1 MKVVV
6 IGGGLAGITAAIAL
20 AKAKHEVTLLEAK
33 PRLGGATMSFNRD
46 GLVID
51 TGQHV
56 FLRCCTAYRGL
67 LDRLGMTA
75 HAPLQPRFDV
85 TVVAPG
91 KKAVMKRRRVP
102 APFHMLPALLGY
114 PFLDTPE
121 RLRLSLAA
129 LAFKRL
135 NEADRGT
142 DEIRLGDWLA
152 AHGQDER
159 TRRVLWDLFSVSS
172 LNVPGD
178 DASLA
183 LAAVVVKTGLL
194 GKADAADIGVPALP
208 LGELHGT
215 AAARV
220 LGKLGATVRLS
231 TKVSAIE
238 PKGEG
243 EFLVRLSRSSTPADA
258 PAPPPTGAPPLT
270 DSNAQKAPVEASESA
285 NEHKGSADL
294 VADGADGGE
303 VILADA
309 VVLAVPHEQAAKL
322 IPPGALPAETVDG
335 WAGLGAAPIV
345 NVHVI
350 YDRKVMDVPFAAGV
364 DSPVQWVFDRTRI
377 SGMHARGED
386 GQYLA
391 ISLSAADEY
400 ANMPVA
406 ELREKFIPALA
417 DLFPAARDATVTEFF
432 VTREKRAT
440 FRQVPGTAKLR
451 PKAATQLP
459 GLVLAGAW
467 TDTGWPDTMES
478 AVRSGLNAVIALLS
492 PGGAT
497 PRTPPD
503 ARPMAK
509 TAIVSGAHP
518 ASPGGTTPRTPR
530 SQPRADQSSEADQSP
545 EVRTH
550 PAGYEETAACAPRR
564 PSRAGQIT
572 ESAMA
577 SGRPEADQSPE
588 ADQNPEVGTHPAGYE
603 ETAAPTSVRPPQAG
617 PIVEIAIAAGSPEVD
632 KRYEA
637 DKSVETDRSDETDR
651 DLEGYKN
658 PEVDVQA
665 GESSSRGIGTH
676 IVGAGGGAVNEA
688 TEVTN
693 RVNVDVDEREVRS

>member
-1 MKVVV
+1 VKVVV
-6 IGGGLAGITAAIAL
+6 IGGGLAGITAAVAL

-67 LDRLGMTA
+67 LDRLGMAA

-91 KKAVMKRRRVP
+91 KRAVLKRRRVP
-102 APFHMLPALLGY
+102 APLHMLPALLGY
-114 PFLDTPE
+114 PFLSTPE
-121 RLRLSLAA
+121 RLRLALAA
-129 LAFKRL
+129 LAFRRL
-135 NEADRGT
+135 NEADPKA
-142 DEIRLGDWLA
+142 DELRLGDWLE

-194 GKADAADIGVPALP
+194 GDADAADIGVPTLP

-220 LGKLGATVRLS
+220 LGKLGATVRLQA
-231 TKVSAIE
+231 KVASIE
-238 PKGEG
+238 PTGEG
-243 EFLVRLSRSSTPADA
+243 EFHVRLARSDAEADDA
-258 PAPPPTGAPPLT
+258 AAETT
-270 DSNAQKAPVEASESA
+270 
-285 NEHKGSADL
+285 
-294 VADGADGGE
+294 E
-303 VILADA
+303 VLADA

-322 IPPGALPAETVDG
+322 IPAGALPAETVDG

-377 SGMHARGED
+377 SGMHARGDD

-400 ANMPVA
+400 ASTPVA
-406 ELREKFIPALA
+406 DLRERFVPALA
-417 DLFPAARDATVTEFF
+417 ELFPAAKDATVTEFF

-451 PKAATQLP
+451 PKAATGLP
-459 GLVLAGAW
+459 GLVLAGSW
-467 TDTGWPDTMES
+467 TDTGWPDTMEG
-478 AVRSGLNAVIALLS
+478 AVRSGLNAVIALVS
-492 PGGAT
+492 PGG
-497 PRTPPD
+497 RPPV
-503 ARPMAK
+503 RQ
-509 TAIVSGAHP
+509 
-518 ASPGGTTPRTPR
+518 GTNSRI
-530 SQPRADQSSEADQSP
+530 SELA
-545 EVRTH
+545 E
-550 PAGYEETAACAPRR
+550 
-564 PSRAGQIT
+564 
-572 ESAMA
+572 
-577 SGRPEADQSPE
+577 
-588 ADQNPEVGTHPAGYE
+588 NVGTEVKTE
-603 ETAAPTSVRPPQAG
+603 EA
-617 PIVEIAIAAGSPEVD
+617 
-632 KRYEA
+632 
-637 DKSVETDRSDETDR
+637 
-651 DLEGYKN
+651 
-658 PEVDVQA
+658 
-665 GESSSRGIGTH
+665 
-676 IVGAGGGAVNEA
+676 
-688 TEVTN
+688 
-693 RVNVDVDEREVRS
+693 DEREVRS